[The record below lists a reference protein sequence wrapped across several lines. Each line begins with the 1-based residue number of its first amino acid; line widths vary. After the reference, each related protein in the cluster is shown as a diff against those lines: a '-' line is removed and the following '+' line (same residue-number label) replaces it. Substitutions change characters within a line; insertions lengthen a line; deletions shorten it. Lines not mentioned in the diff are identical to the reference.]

1 MKALI
6 LAFALFFNTAQ
17 ANNTLEDTTEVVA
30 VTACAYAGYSI
41 EPVLGVL
48 GTLICESISE
58 FFIEPDKQNK
68 IETIANEHQAHAYA
82 KEQLYDNITIVFIA
96 TLLIGW
102 LIKSPFAMI
111 GAFFRKVTGKNNAR
125 NRY

>member
-6 LAFALFFNTAQ
+6 LAFALFFGTTQ
-17 ANNTLEDTTEVVA
+17 ANDTLKDTTEVVA

-41 EPVLGVL
+41 EPILGIL

-58 FFIEPDKQNK
+58 FFIESDEQDK
-68 IETIANEHQAHAYA
+68 IEKITNEHQAHAYA
-82 KEQLYDNITIVFIA
+82 KEQLYDNITIVISA
-96 TLLIGW
+96 TLLMGW

-111 GAFFRKVTGKNNAR
+111 GAFFRKVTRKK
-125 NRY
+125 